1 MTYRQVFTV
10 IPECS
15 LGYTDQYCTKDCKS
29 CDKAKFTKLI
39 TVPYPSD
46 MAYFTSVA
54 IDKNVISLGEVAR
67 VTIKMDKP
75 IDINYL
81 AITGTFLKVSNI
93 TVIDPHTVTAIVTSD
108 GSGNTGDT
116 NVIVTYSN
124 IVRSLKLRLVAGQ
137 LKVLSFKA
145 SDDDISEFSNV
156 RLDMMLSRP
165 LLPSE
170 DLPVI
175 EYDKEAFE
183 LASDITANSIAPSNL
198 FLVLQSR
205 DKLGL
210 HTISAVFKDDP
221 SKVYET
227 YVTVSSQEI
236 DYATKEDID
245 ALFPE
250 VENHDIGSIWATRA
264 DIDSLFYELH
274 EKK

>member
-15 LGYTDQYCTKDCKS
+15 LGYTDQYCTKDCKH

-46 MAYFTSVA
+46 MAYFTSVT
-54 IDKNVISLGEVAR
+54 IDKNKMSLGDIAK

-75 IDINYL
+75 IDTKYL

-116 NVIVTYSN
+116 NVIVTYAN
-124 IVRSLKLRLVAGQ
+124 IVRSLKLTLVAGE

-145 SDDDISEFSNV
+145 SDDDIHEFANV
-156 RLDMMLSRP
+156 RIDMILNRP
-165 LLPSE
+165 LMSGE
-170 DLPVI
+170 DFPVLTF
-175 EYDKEAFE
+175 DLEAFE
-183 LASDITANSIAPSNL
+183 VVTQIKANSIAPSNL
-198 FLVLQSR
+198 FAVLQSK

-210 HTISAVFKDDP
+210 HTVRAKFKDDP

-227 YVTVSSQEI
+227 YVTVSSQEL

>member
-1 MTYRQVFTV
+1 MTYRRVFTV

-29 CDKAKFTKLI
+29 CDKANFSKLI

-46 MAYFTSVA
+46 MAYFTSVT
-54 IDKNVISLGEVAR
+54 IDKNKMSLGDTAK

-93 TVIDPHTVTAIVTSD
+93 TVINPHTVTANVTSD

-124 IVRSLKLRLVAGQ
+124 IVRSLKLTLVAGE

-145 SDDDISEFSNV
+145 SDDDINEFSNV
-156 RLDMMLSRP
+156 RLDLILSRP
-165 LLPSE
+165 LLPTE
-170 DLPVI
+170 DIPII

-183 LASDITANSIAPSNL
+183 LASDITANSIAPANL
-198 FLVLQSR
+198 FMILQSR
-205 DKLGL
+205 DKLGFY
-210 HTISAVFKDDP
+210 TMKAKFKDDP

-227 YVTVSSQEI
+227 YVTVSSQEL

-274 EKK
+274 KE